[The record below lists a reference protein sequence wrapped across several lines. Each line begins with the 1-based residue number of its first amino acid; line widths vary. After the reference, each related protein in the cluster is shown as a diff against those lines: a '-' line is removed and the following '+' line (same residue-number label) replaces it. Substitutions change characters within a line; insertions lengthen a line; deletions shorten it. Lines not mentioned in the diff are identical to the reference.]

1 MDSDDENLTD
11 RSEASST
18 NIEPSWE
25 SSSEDEEN
33 SALAALLLI
42 VQNEMNE
49 AKAKF
54 QKLKRHKD

>member
-25 SSSEDEEN
+25 SSSEDKEN

-54 QKLKRHKD
+54 KKN